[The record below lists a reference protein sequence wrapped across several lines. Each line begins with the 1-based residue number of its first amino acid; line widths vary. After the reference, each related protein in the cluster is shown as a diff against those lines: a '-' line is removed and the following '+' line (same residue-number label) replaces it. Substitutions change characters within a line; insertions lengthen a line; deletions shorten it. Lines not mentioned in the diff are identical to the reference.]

1 MAAGNVS
8 PNSSRWRIPSAAGFR
23 YFVRREGMQ
32 VAAELRNIQE
42 AAQLASLFA
51 LPAGY
56 QIYAPRK
63 PQTRY
68 SAPHTGS
75 HLHL

>member
-8 PNSSRWRIPSAAGFR
+8 PNSSRWRIPSAASFR
-23 YFVRREGMQ
+23 CFIRREDME

-42 AAQLASLFA
+42 AAQLPSFFA